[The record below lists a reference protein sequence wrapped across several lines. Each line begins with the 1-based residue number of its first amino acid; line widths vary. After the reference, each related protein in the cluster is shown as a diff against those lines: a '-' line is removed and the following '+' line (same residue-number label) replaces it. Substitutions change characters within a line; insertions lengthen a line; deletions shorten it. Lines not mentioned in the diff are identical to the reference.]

1 VIEKNVAKVILQQVI
16 HLANKFWKT

>member
-16 HLANKFWKT
+16 HLAKK

>member
-16 HLANKFWKT
+16 HLANKCWKT